1 MIIDSELQYAYP
13 ATISDTSA
21 NGGVPS
27 SNLIPTAT
35 LQNVFPHAFK
45 AERDAGSTKHR
56 KVFLKVGNAD
66 NDALYNSIAWL
77 DGITAADDYVCF
89 FAGSMID
96 TAADIGGT
104 EDKYGCASLSTD
116 VTGGVTTTI
125 ECTVENVA
133 FASGNDI
140 IFRNTGKI
148 RLTNMDDID
157 DATGTEEIL
166 DVSGLSWNGNI
177 ASIQVSVAPAN
188 SYTVSEG
195 SRVMSVLEIG
205 TIQGTVSDHVVTTAG
220 DGDYDYATNPVV
232 VDSIGGLYGTIT
244 VLFDSASTFTVS
256 GDNGIGSLGAGNKTT
271 DFEPQNSAFSR
282 NIFTLL
288 AAGWQDTWA
297 SGDTFVFRL
306 NPPQSGIW
314 EKRIIPLAATSLTD
328 NELPLVYTG
337 EAAD

>member
-13 ATISDTSA
+13 ATITDTSS

-27 SNLIPTAT
+27 SNLIPDAS

-56 KVFLKVGNAD
+56 KIFLKVGNAD
-66 NDALYNSIAWL
+66 NDSLYNTVAWL
-77 DGITAADDYVCF
+77 DGVTAADDYVCF
-89 FAGSMID
+89 FAGTLTD

-104 EDKYGCASLSTD
+104 ETKYGCATLAAD

-125 ECTVENVA
+125 EATVENAA
-133 FASGNDI
+133 FAAGNDV

-148 RLTNMDDID
+148 RITNKDDID
-157 DATGTEEIL
+157 DVTGTEEIIP
-166 DVSGLSWNGNI
+166 VSGLSWNGNT
-177 ASIQVSVAPAN
+177 ASIQLASAPTN
-188 SYTVSEG
+188 SYTVAEG

-205 TIQGTVSDHVVTTAG
+205 TISGTVSNHVVTTAG
-220 DGDYDYATNPVV
+220 DGDYDYTTNPVV

-244 VLFDSASTFTVS
+244 VTFDSASTFTVA
-256 GDNGIGSLGAGNKTT
+256 GDNGIGSLGAGNTST
-271 DFEPQNSAFSR
+271 NFEPQNSAFSR

-288 AAGWQDTWA
+288 AAGWENTWA

-306 NPPQSGIW
+306 NPPQYGIW
-314 EKRIIPLAATSLTD
+314 EKRIIPVAANSLTN